1 MASAGTLSAK
11 IIESKMYV
19 AVDPGNNNNKYWK
32 YERYSAPITENGETG
47 DLKLTWGRVGAD
59 NPESQLKPY
68 DEKWLRSKINS
79 KLKGKKDESG
89 KRIPYTE
96 VQIIDTG
103 SAPTAASGKSLAKAQ
118 VAKLAVE
125 EIAGGDPVLSA
136 LVKKLAEA
144 NRHELIAATGGQMD
158 IDLETGMVRTA
169 VGVVTLEAVKKA
181 RVLLDQMEPYV
192 KRNKTSDP
200 KYLDLI
206 SQYLRLV
213 PQNTG
218 RTKGW
223 HEHFIVLDAQ
233 TQLLDQLE
241 ASIELAEQR

>member
-1 MASAGTLSAK
+1 MSATAALTAK

-19 AVDPGNNNNKYWK
+19 AVDPTNNNNKYWK

-47 DLKLTWGRVGAD
+47 DLKIQWGRIGAD

-68 DEKWLRSKINS
+68 DLKWLTSKINS
-79 KLKGKKDESG
+79 KLKGKKDETG
-89 KRIPYTE
+89 NRIPYTE

-103 SAPTAASGKSLAKAQ
+103 SAPTAATGKSLAKAQ

-125 EIAGGDPVLSA
+125 EIAGGDPVLAA

-169 VGVVTLEAVKKA
+169 LGVVTGDNVKEARAILDKMIPFVSKGKTDDEKFA
-181 RVLLDQMEPYV
+181 GTGGLL
-192 KRNKTSDP
+192 S
-200 KYLDLI
+200 
-206 SQYLRLV
+206 
-213 PQNTG
+213 
-218 RTKGW
+218 
-223 HEHFIVLDAQ
+223 
-233 TQLLDQLE
+233 
-241 ASIELAEQR
+241 